1 MENTENKLI
10 VLKNINKE
18 FQNGENKVKVLNN
31 INIEINRGEFIAII
45 GSSGSG
51 KSTLMNL
58 LGCLDTP
65 TSGQYLIKDK
75 AVEHLSKDELA
86 ELRRE
91 YFGFIFQRYHL
102 INSINAAENVEIP
115 AIYSGIN
122 KEDRRIRSYNLLSF
136 LGLHGKEKQK
146 PNQLSGGQQQRVSI
160 ARSLMNGGE
169 VILADE
175 PTGAL
180 DSKNGAQ
187 VMELLNQLH
196 KDGHTIIIVTHDL
209 NIAKQ
214 ANRVIEI
221 SDGEIIADYQNVKDT
236 DEIKTD
242 SSSQNKSISFENQ
255 PSMFSFTYQFKEAF
269 YMAYTAILSHKI
281 RSFLTM
287 LGIIIGI
294 ASVVSIVALGNGSQK
309 QILNQINSMGTN
321 TIDIYPGSSWGDR
334 KASQIKTLSERD
346 IRLLQEQPYIDSVSA
361 NVSGNRSITYKSQE
375 VTSQV
380 MGVSENFFRVK
391 AFDFAFGNSFQAND
405 IKKQTQVVVIDS
417 NTQNKLFPNMN
428 PVGEVIFIGKV
439 PVRIIGV
446 LEAQTSN
453 FGRANENLQ
462 IFVPYTTAMH
472 RMLGVKHLASITL
485 RIKDGVDTQVAEQ
498 GIISLITRSH
508 GDKKDFFTNN
518 LDSVKQ
524 TVEQTTATL
533 TLLISAIAIISL
545 IVGGIGVMNI
555 MLVSVTERTKEIGV
569 RMAVGARQSDIMKQF
584 LIEAVL
590 VCLIGGTLG
599 ILLSLLIGYLF
610 NSLDV
615 GFSMIYS
622 TSSIIT
628 AVVCSSAIGVIFG
641 FIPARNA
648 AKLDPIVALVQE

>member
-1 MENTENKLI
+1 MENKNNSLI
-10 VLKNINKE
+10 VLKDIVKE
-18 FQNGENKVKVLNN
+18 FKNGENKVRVLNN
-31 INIEINRGEFIAII
+31 INLEINKGEFIAII

-65 TSGQYLIKDK
+65 TSGQYIVNNK
-75 AVEHLSKDELA
+75 AAENLSKDELA

-91 YFGFIFQRYHL
+91 HFGFIFQRYHL
-102 INSINAAENVEIP
+102 INSISACENVEIP
-115 AIYSGIN
+115 AVYSGIS
-122 KEDRRIRSYNLLSF
+122 KDERRNRSYQLLLS
-136 LGLHGKEKQK
+136 LGLKGKEKQK
-146 PNQLSGGQQQRVSI
+146 PHQLSGGQQQRVSI
-160 ARSLMNGGE
+160 ARSLMNGGD

-180 DSKNGAQ
+180 DTTNGSQ
-187 VMELLNQLH
+187 VMTLLKELHAN
-196 KDGHTIIIVTHDL
+196 GHTIIIVTHDA

-221 SDGEIIADYQNVKDT
+221 SDGEIISDYQNITPNNNVHIKKNSDT
-236 DEIKTD
+236 SKR
-242 SSSQNKSISFENQ
+242 NNL
-255 PSMFSFTYQFKEAF
+255 FSFTHQLKEAF
-269 YMAYTAILSHKI
+269 YMAYKAILSHKI

-294 ASVVSIVALGNGSQK
+294 ASVVSIVALGNGSKQ
-309 QILNQINSMGTN
+309 QILSQINSLGTN
-321 TIDIYPGSSWGDR
+321 TIDVYPGESWGDR
-334 KASQIKTLSERD
+334 KASQIKTLNERD
-346 IRLLQEQPYIDSVSA
+346 IKLLKEQPYIDSVSA

-380 MGVSENFFRVK
+380 IGVSENYFRVK
-391 AFDFAFGNSFQAND
+391 AFDFSLGNSFQLKD
-405 IKKQTQVVVIDS
+405 IKSQTQVVVIDN
-417 NTQNKLFPNMN
+417 NTKQKIFPHTN
-428 PVGEVIFIGKV
+428 PIGEVIFIGKV

-446 LEAQTSN
+446 LKETSSSM
-453 FGRANENLQ
+453 GRSNENLQ

-472 RMLGVKHLASITL
+472 RILGVKNLSSITL
-485 RIKDGVDTQVAEQ
+485 RIKDGIDTQVAEQ
-498 GIISLITRSH
+498 GIISLITRNH
-508 GDKKDFFTNN
+508 GGKKDFFTNN

-590 VCLIGGTLG
+590 VCLIGGALG
-599 ILLSLLIGYLF
+599 IILSLLIGLLF
-610 NSLDV
+610 NSLSV

-622 TSSIIT
+622 NTSIIT
-628 AVVCSSAIGVIFG
+628 AVVCSSVIGVIFG

>member
-1 MENTENKLI
+1 MEKKKLI
-10 VLKNINKE
+10 VLKNIVKD
-18 FQNGENKVKVLNN
+18 FTNGENTVRVLNN
-31 INIEINRGEFIAII
+31 INLEIDKGEFIAII

-65 TSGQYLIKDK
+65 TSGEYLINGKS
-75 AVEHLSKDELA
+75 VSNLSRDELA

-102 INSINAAENVEIP
+102 INSINASENVEIP
-115 AIYSGIN
+115 AIYSGVN
-122 KEDRRIRSYNLLSF
+122 KEERKTRAYKLLSF
-136 LGLHGKEKQK
+136 LGLDGKEKHK

-160 ARSLMNGGE
+160 ARSLMNGGD

-180 DSKNGAQ
+180 DTKNGAQ
-187 VMELLNQLH
+187 VMSLLQELYKQ
-196 KDGHTIIIVTHDL
+196 GHTIIIVTHDP

-221 SDGEIIADYQNVKDT
+221 SDGEIIADYLNVEINKENNKTVDEKPKKDT
-236 DEIKTD
+236 
-242 SSSQNKSISFENQ
+242 SL
-255 PSMFSFTYQFKEAF
+255 FSFTHQFKEAF
-269 YMAYTAILSHKI
+269 SMAYKSIISHKI

-294 ASVVSIVALGNGSQK
+294 ASVVSIVALGNGSQQ
-309 QILNQINSMGTN
+309 QILSQINSMGSN
-321 TIDIYPGSSWGDR
+321 TIDIYPGSGWGDR
-334 KASQIKTLSERD
+334 RAAQIKTLNERD
-346 IRLLQEQPYIDSVSA
+346 ISLLKEQPYIDSVSA
-361 NVSGNRSITYKSQE
+361 NVSGNRSLTYKSQE
-375 VTSQV
+375 VTSQI

-391 AFDFAFGNSFQAND
+391 AFDFDLGSAFQAKD
-405 IKKQTQVVVIDS
+405 VKLQTQVAVIDS
-417 NTQNKLFPNMN
+417 NTKNKLFPNIN
-428 PVGEVIFIGKV
+428 PIGEILFIGKV

-446 LEAQTSN
+446 LESKTAN
-453 FGRANENLQ
+453 MGRGGDNLQ
-462 IFVPYTTAMH
+462 VFVPYTTAMH
-472 RMLGVKHLASITL
+472 RILGVKNLASITV
-485 RIKDGVDTQVAEQ
+485 RVKDNVDTQVAEQ

-508 GDKKDFFTNN
+508 GGKQDFYTNN

-599 ILLSLLIGYLF
+599 ILLSLLIGYTF
-610 NSLDV
+610 NSMDI
-615 GFSMIYS
+615 GFSMIFS

-628 AVVCSSAIGVIFG
+628 AVACSSAIGVIFG

>member
-18 FQNGENKVKVLNN
+18 FQNGENNVRVLNN
-31 INIEINRGEFIAII
+31 INLEINKGEFIAII

-65 TSGQYLIKDK
+65 TSGQYFIKNK
-75 AVEHLSKDELA
+75 AVENLSKDELA

-115 AIYSGIN
+115 AVYSGIN
-122 KEDRRIRSYNLLSF
+122 KEDRRIRSYDLLSF
-136 LGLHGKEKQK
+136 LGLQGKEKQK

-187 VMELLNQLH
+187 VMELLHQLH

-221 SDGEIIADYQNVKDT
+221 SDGEIIADYNNVKNIS
-236 DEIKTD
+236 EIEN
-242 SSSQNKSISFENQ
+242 SSQNNSISFKHK

-269 YMAYTAILSHKI
+269 YMAYMAILSHKI

-309 QILNQINSMGTN
+309 QILSQINAMGTN

-391 AFDFAFGNSFQAND
+391 AFDFAFGNSFQAYD

-417 NTQNKLFPNMN
+417 NTQAKLFPNIN

-599 ILLSLLIGYLF
+599 ILLSLSIGYLF

-615 GFSMIYS
+615 GFNMIYS

-628 AVVCSSAIGVIFG
+628 AVVCSSAIGVVFG